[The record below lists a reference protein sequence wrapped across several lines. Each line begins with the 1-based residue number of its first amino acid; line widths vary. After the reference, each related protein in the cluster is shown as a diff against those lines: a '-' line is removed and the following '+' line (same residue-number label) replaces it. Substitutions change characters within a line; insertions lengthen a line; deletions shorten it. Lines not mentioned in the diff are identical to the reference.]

1 MILQRIG
8 GAVLSIATALTLAAC
23 DAKTPDYKSIW
34 STTPTT
40 STTPVDKASLI
51 PFPDYLNKLG
61 VQSKQVVPDQLTDL
75 KVSLP
80 RPPGWTGYK
89 NLNYSPGTVTIAKND
104 TYPLAMLMVFQL
116 SGDFDVKDALKH
128 SDTDALL
135 SENFKK
141 LYSSSEDFQGYPSA
155 MIEGSYDLHNRR
167 MQSYNRIVIAQPSPP
182 RPGIHYLIQL
192 TVTTYAEQAK
202 EQAGD
207 IETIIK
213 GFSVGPK

>member
-1 MILQRIG
+1 MILLRAA
-8 GAVLSIATALTLAAC
+8 AVSVSIALALTAC

-40 STTPVDKASLI
+40 TTTPVDKAGLI

-75 KVSLP
+75 KVTLP
-80 RPPGWTGYK
+80 RPQGWTGYK
-89 NLNYSPGTVTIAKND
+89 NLNYSPGTVAIAKND

-116 SGDFDVKDALKH
+116 SGDFDVKDALRH
-128 SDTDALL
+128 SDADALL
-135 SENFKK
+135 SDNFKK
-141 LYSSSEDFQGYPSA
+141 LYSSGEDFQGYPSA

-202 EQAGD
+202 DQAGD
-207 IETIIK
+207 IEAIIK